1 MVAAG
6 AMPRIRASHAAE
18 RGAAGAALSRLAAET
33 FASVAAVKLGLAA
46 LGADARSAAGLT
58 AAGRTAWTTAGGFGV
73 GCFSFVTAAAGGG
86 GAAGAAAA
94 AGGLMGPWLRP
105 RIAAACRARR
115 LTPAGSP
122 RAAAAIAA
130 MASRGKAAS
139 WRPAGGLSWEGG

>member
-58 AAGRTAWTTAGGFGV
+58 ATGRTAWTTF
-73 GCFSFVTAAAGGG
+73 AAAGSGISFAAAGWG
-86 GAAGAAAA
+86 GAAGAAAGV
-94 AGGLMGPWLRP
+94 GGP
-105 RIAAACRARR
+105 RIPAACRASR
-115 LTPAGSP
+115 LTAAGSP
-122 RAAAAIAA
+122 LAASAIAA
-130 MASRGKAAS
+130 MA
-139 WRPAGGLSWEGG
+139 